1 MVWPCQ
7 GESTDFPEHC
17 SWYAGFGRVY
27 NKYLR
32 ASHVTGRCLFRYPVI
47 MLVDLVS
54 LYTRDDVTSKES
66 FDSALQG
73 MSSEDKDRMLW
84 AFFQEKNSAKEKLLA
99 LRQAVFGRSSEKTAT
114 LFDHL
119 FDEAEAAEEVEEVIA
134 LEEEATEDDI
144 PSGSEK
150 KRKGSRKRMSGAMAS
165 LPVVKEDKYPED
177 PEFLVHRAEMV
188 ELGTDIQRTV
198 EFIPARLFVR
208 EIVCHNYLWKISEDE
223 QKYFS
228 PDKEPRLL
236 EKSMVSASVA
246 AHLIHEKVING
257 MPINRQAMDIR
268 KKGYDIGRQTV
279 NNWALRTCQDYL
291 VPLADHMLKDFRGL
305 DTVQMDE
312 TGLQV
317 LELFQNGGNAVSN
330 MVVATSGPF
339 EKRQMKLYRFFP
351 GKSQTF
357 VQEVLGD
364 GFSGNLITDGAPCYE
379 NWTKAHNAL
388 YPGNEVIHGGCMA
401 HARRKFVEAAQ
412 VREDYK
418 VYKKL
423 GKNRQGPYLEEH
435 PALKDLVEVID
446 LMASL
451 YRIEKKCGKQ
461 KLDPERIREIRQKES
476 VPVFKRLT
484 AHVERMKDE
493 YPPSG
498 KVGQAVKYVLNRKES
513 LGAWV
518 NDGRI
523 PIDNNKAERTVK
535 PFVIARKGFL
545 FTDSKRGA
553 EATAAGFSVLQS
565 AVDNGLNPEKYLK
578 WVLEKLSA
586 EGLKDSVLDEV
597 VPYSER
603 IPEDLY
609 IRKKK

>member
-1 MVWPCQ
+1 
-7 GESTDFPEHC
+7 
-17 SWYAGFGRVY
+17 
-27 NKYLR
+27 
-32 ASHVTGRCLFRYPVI
+32 
-47 MLVDLVS
+47 
-54 LYTRDDVTSKES
+54 
-66 FDSALQG
+66 
-73 MSSEDKDRMLW
+73 
-84 AFFQEKNSAKEKLLA
+84 
-99 LRQAVFGRSSEKTAT
+99 
-114 LFDHL
+114 
-119 FDEAEAAEEVEEVIA
+119 
-134 LEEEATEDDI
+134 
-144 PSGSEK
+144 
-150 KRKGSRKRMSGAMAS
+150 
-165 LPVVKEDKYPED
+165 
-177 PEFLVHRAEMV
+177 
-188 ELGTDIQRTV
+188 
-198 EFIPARLFVR
+198 
-208 EIVCHNYLWKISEDE
+208 
-223 QKYFS
+223 
-228 PDKEPRLL
+228 
-236 EKSMVSASVA
+236 
-246 AHLIHEKVING
+246 
-257 MPINRQAMDIR
+257 
-268 KKGYDIGRQTV
+268 
-279 NNWALRTCQDYL
+279 
-291 VPLADHMLKDFRGL
+291 
-305 DTVQMDE
+305 
-312 TGLQV
+312 
-317 LELFQNGGNAVSN
+317 
-330 MVVATSGPF
+330 
-339 EKRQMKLYRFFP
+339 
-351 GKSQTF
+351 
-357 VQEVLGD
+357 
-364 GFSGNLITDGAPCYE
+364 
-379 NWTKAHNAL
+379 
-388 YPGNEVIHGGCMA
+388 MA